1 MKTAHSPLPSM
12 ASWFC
17 APDINTNMSEDETVG
32 MKTASGMKI
41 TKTGKLLKSE
51 KAAKSDKSERK
62 LIMVNKGK
70 GRQII

>member
-1 MKTAHSPLPSM
+1 
-12 ASWFC
+12 
-17 APDINTNMSEDETVG
+17 MSEDETVE

-41 TKTGKLLKSE
+41 TKTGKLPKSE

-62 LIMVNKGK
+62 LIVVNKGK